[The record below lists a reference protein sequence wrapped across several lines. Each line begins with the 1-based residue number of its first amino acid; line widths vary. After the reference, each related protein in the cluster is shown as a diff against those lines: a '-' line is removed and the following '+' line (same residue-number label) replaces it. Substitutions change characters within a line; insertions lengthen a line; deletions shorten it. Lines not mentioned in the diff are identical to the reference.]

1 MPLHPGLVP
10 NGQQLMCPCVFARRG
25 YISLQVLWHLVPKW
39 AEPASPLDVLLQ
51 WEAKRSRSGVGRERR
66 QCSSDFQPVPL
77 PAVHQE
83 LFQCPSTRNAP
94 ELAQRWALPFFL
106 LGLWQT
112 LLFTYIR
119 TYIHICQHTWFRIY
133 RTVANHKIKTKLAGF
148 YVTYNQYIL
157 LKGLGSEFFPNNYS
171 TQITGQIILFF
182 F

>member
-112 LLFTYIR
+112 LP
-119 TYIHICQHTWFRIY
+119 IHICHLLCSSSWTSAPPSRI
-133 RTVANHKIKTKLAGF
+133 TF
-148 YVTYNQYIL
+148 L
-157 LKGLGSEFFPNNYS
+157 LSQVHPLEFPIGS
-171 TQITGQIILFF
+171 IC
-182 F
+182 